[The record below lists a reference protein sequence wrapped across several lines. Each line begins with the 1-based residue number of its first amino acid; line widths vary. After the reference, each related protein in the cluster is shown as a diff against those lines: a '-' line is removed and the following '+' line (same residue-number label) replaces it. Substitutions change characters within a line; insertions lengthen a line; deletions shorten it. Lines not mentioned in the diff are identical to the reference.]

1 MISPRLNLNQLP
13 VERAVETVIDV
24 PEDFSAQLAAEYL
37 SKVTARCVL
46 VTACGTKRL
55 AGLITVSDLKK
66 LSTAKTAGDMA
77 TRKIVAIGLDATIG
91 DAVLLMRGDN
101 SLRRELNL
109 LPVTTADG
117 DALGVV
123 TRAGIDRLSSQLR
136 ETSSG
141 GGLSY
146 A

>member
-1 MISPRLNLNQLP
+1 
-13 VERAVETVIDV
+13 
-24 PEDFSAQLAAEYL
+24 
-37 SKVTARCVL
+37 
-46 VTACGTKRL
+46 
-55 AGLITVSDLKK
+55 
-66 LSTAKTAGDMA
+66 
-77 TRKIVAIGLDATIG
+77 
-91 DAVLLMRGDN
+91 VLLMRGDN